1 MTDRGWSKGRP
12 ALGEIL
18 VRLLSLRARMD
29 RLEAARRMSA
39 IANTVRLLK
48 E

>member
-1 MTDRGWSKGRP
+1 MP

-18 VRLLSLRARMD
+18 VRLLSIKARLD
-29 RLEAARRMSA
+29 RLEAARRMTA
-39 IANTVRLLK
+39 IAKTVRLLK

>member
-39 IANTVRLLK
+39 IAKTVRLLK

>member
-1 MTDRGWSKGRP
+1 MTDRRWSKGQP

-18 VRLLSLRARMD
+18 IRLLSLRARMD
-29 RLEAARRMSA
+29 RLEAARRITA
-39 IANTVRLLK
+39 IAKTVRLLK

>member
-1 MTDRGWSKGRP
+1 MTDRGWSKKRP

-29 RLEAARRMSA
+29 RLEAARRMAA
-39 IANTVRLLK
+39 IAKTVRLLK

>member
-1 MTDRGWSKGRP
+1 MTDRRWSKGRP

-18 VRLLSLRARMD
+18 VRLLSLKARMD

-39 IANTVRLLK
+39 IAKTVRLLK